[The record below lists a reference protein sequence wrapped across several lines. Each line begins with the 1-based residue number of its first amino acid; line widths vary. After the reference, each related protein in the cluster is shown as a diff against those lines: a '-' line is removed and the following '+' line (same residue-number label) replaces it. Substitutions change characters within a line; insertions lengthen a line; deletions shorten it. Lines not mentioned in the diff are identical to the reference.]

1 MPISNFPRLRYSD
14 VEEIAVLGTAAS
26 PVAIAALA
34 SGGVADVV
42 TAEGTASCQTSS
54 LNIQGCKQLDIFI
67 DITTNPAAASK
78 LFVKVRFSGK
88 ESPDTAVVRDWG
100 YIQIDDI
107 DAATGVSTV
116 MEYLVEI
123 DLDAVNGVAGPA
135 GAERRYCLR
144 IQQISGRHASAIVW
158 TDVVGVAGVEGVVY
172 FMRQGGGM

>member
-14 VEEIAVLGTAAS
+14 VEEIAVLGTAAV
-26 PVAIAALA
+26 PVVITDLTN
-34 SGGVADVV
+34 GGLADVV
-42 TAEGTASCQTSS
+42 EAEVEATCQTSS

-67 DITTNPAAASK
+67 DITSVPSPFISGK

-88 ESPDTAVVRDWG
+88 ESPSTAVVSDWG
-100 YIQIDDI
+100 YIQVDDI

-123 DLDAVNGVAGPA
+123 NLAAVNGVAITAHGL
-135 GAERRYCLR
+135 RRYCLR

-158 TDVVGVAGVEGVVY
+158 TDTGAFGGVVY

>member
-26 PVAIAALA
+26 PVAIDALA
-34 SGGVADVV
+34 TGGLADVV
-42 TAEGTASCQTSS
+42 TAEGTAACQTSS
-54 LNIQGCKQLDIFI
+54 LNIQGCKQLDIFV
-67 DITTNPAAASK
+67 DITTNPGGAAK

-88 ESPDTAVVRDWG
+88 ESPDTAVVSDWG

-123 DLDAVNGVAGPA
+123 NLVAVNGAA
-135 GAERRYCLR
+135 STAARRYCLR
-144 IQQISGRHASAIVW
+144 IQQISGRHVSAIVW
-158 TDVVGVAGVEGVVY
+158 TDTALMQGTVY
-172 FMRQGGGM
+172 FQRQGGGM

>member
-1 MPISNFPRLRYSD
+1 MRYSD
-14 VEEIAVLGTAAS
+14 VEEIAVLGTAAV
-26 PVAIAALA
+26 PATIDDLTN
-34 SGGVADVV
+34 GGLADVV
-42 TAEGTASCQTSS
+42 TAEGTPACQTSS

-67 DITTNPAAASK
+67 DITANPVAASK

-88 ESPDTAVVRDWG
+88 ESPDTSVVRDWG
-100 YIQIDDI
+100 YIQIDDV
-107 DAATGVSTV
+107 DSATGVSTV

-158 TDVVGVAGVEGVVY
+158 TDVALVEGVVY
-172 FMRQGGGM
+172 FMRQGGSM

>member
-26 PVAIAALA
+26 PVAIDNLTNGGLADVLEAEAALA
-34 SGGVADVV
+34 TG
-42 TAEGTASCQTSS
+42 CHTSS
-54 LNIQGCKQLDIFI
+54 LNIQGCKQLDIFV
-67 DITTNPAAASK
+67 DITTNPGGAAK

-88 ESPDTAVVRDWG
+88 ESPDTAVVSDWG

-123 DLDAVNGVAGPA
+123 NLVAVNGAA
-135 GAERRYCLR
+135 STAARRYCLR
-144 IQQISGRHASAIVW
+144 IQQISGRHVSAIVW
-158 TDVVGVAGVEGVVY
+158 TDTALMQGTVY
-172 FMRQGGGM
+172 FQRQGGGM